1 MRRRTMLKAGC
12 SAAAG
17 SLLASCGQQSTQQP
31 SGQTAQTPPAGSPE
45 ASKASPAGGVPPS
58 VPAAA
63 GPGDS
68 SLPPVLQV
76 MGNGRGLQLFFH
88 GLCAFVL
95 PNTGSDPLRVAMLNG
110 YPDDPAH
117 RHYATLIVA
126 KNGVDLAASTA
137 RPSAVDSYHV
147 LYGLNDVAVSLKVGS
162 VSHPGVKVKKTA
174 PGAPCATP
182 GDNWAN
188 FGWVL
193 DMTDFPD
200 YKTGKR
206 RAWSN
211 VRTISQAQ
219 FETPHGSL
227 EQDFDN
233 HEQPSKTDRTEW
245 TINGVNRVVKQAARL
260 RVLEDDISLELT
272 PRGGGP
278 STQVVL
284 LTKQFA
290 VSAAIVNL
298 PCILADP
305 HQPAGTRLTDALAYY
320 QMLDP
325 SPLGSGNDDKLG
337 VPTWVDNP
345 DQCRTN
351 VSVECSCCPPSGV

>member
-12 SAAAG
+12 TAAAG
-17 SLLASCGQQSTQQP
+17 SLLAACGQQNTQQP
-31 SGQTAQTPPAGSPE
+31 SGQTVQTPPAGSPE
-45 ASKASPAGGVPPS
+45 ASKASPTGGVPPS
-58 VPAAA
+58 APGAA

-68 SLPPVLQV
+68 SLPTVLQA
-76 MGNGRGLQLFFH
+76 MGNGHGLQLFFH

-95 PNTGSDPLRVAMLNG
+95 PNTGSDPLRVAMMNG
-110 YPDDPAH
+110 YPDHPAH

-137 RPSAVDSYHV
+137 RPSAVDSYHL
-147 LYGLNDVAVSLKVGS
+147 LYGLDDVAVTLKIGAVT
-162 VSHPGVKVKKTA
+162 HPGVKVKKTTI
-174 PGAPCATP
+174 GSHCVTSEN
-182 GDNWAN
+182 DWAN

-193 DMTDFPD
+193 DMTDFPQ
-200 YKTGKR
+200 YKAGR
-206 RAWSN
+206 RRDWSN
-211 VRTISQAQ
+211 VRTVSQAQ

-227 EQDFDN
+227 EQDFDH
-233 HEQPSKTDRTEW
+233 HEQPTKPDRTEW
-245 TINGVNRVVKQAARL
+245 SINSANRVVKQAARL

-284 LTKQFA
+284 LAKQFA

-298 PCILADP
+298 PGVLADP
-305 HQPAGTRLTDALAYY
+305 FQPAGTRLTDALAYY

-337 VPTWVDNP
+337 VPVWVDNP
-345 DQCRTN
+345 DQCRSGK
-351 VSVECSCCPPSGV
+351 SVECSCCPPSGV